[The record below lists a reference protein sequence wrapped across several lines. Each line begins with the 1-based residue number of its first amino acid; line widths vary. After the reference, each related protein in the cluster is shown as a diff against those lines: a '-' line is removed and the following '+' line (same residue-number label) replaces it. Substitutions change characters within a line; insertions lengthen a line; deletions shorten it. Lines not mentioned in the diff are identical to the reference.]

1 MVYQKTNWKY
11 WKYRGN
17 EKEYSEKY
25 LKDWKKKNKTYMRDK
40 MREYRARKTKYMLID
55 LRIKS
60 MWNPEDTFTQ
70 EDLFYIQ
77 SVKICENLK

>member
-1 MVYQKTNWKY
+1 MEYQKTNWKY
-11 WKYRGN
+11 WKFSDNPQKYT
-17 EKEYSEKY
+17 KEY
-25 LKDWKKKNKTYMRDK
+25 LRDWKEKNKTYMRDK

-77 SVKICENLK
+77 SIKIWNI